1 MIESKQ
7 IQTIWLDNPQPN
19 FLHKTAI
26 AIGSFDGIHLGHK
39 AIIEK
44 LIKIAGEKQLLP
56 ILLTFDPHPRIAF
69 GQDFYI
75 LTTVYEREILLRK
88 YNLPSIVHIKFT
100 EKVSELC
107 YDDFVT
113 QYLIGSLG
121 AKLIIVGYDHHFGNK
136 RGGNPENL
144 TKLGDKMGFET
155 VIVSPVKVD
164 DFEVKSSMIREFI
177 KRGDIKNASKFL
189 GHPYM
194 VTGKAVP
201 GRGLGSHIGY
211 PTANIHFPQY
221 KILPPDGVY
230 AAKACVQSSQTYQ
243 DAMAYIGK
251 APTFVNHE
259 RMFEVHI
266 FNHDG
271 SPLYGK
277 NFIVRLLEHIRQDI
291 TFHSIEE
298 LKAQIDLDAQ
308 AVKELL
314 RIKQYKFT
322 N

>member
-1 MIESKQ
+1 MIKSKQ
-7 IQTIWLDNPQPN
+7 IRTIWLDSPQAN
-19 FLHKTAI
+19 FLDKTAI

-39 AIIEK
+39 AIIER
-44 LIKIAGEKQLLP
+44 LINIANEKRLLP

-75 LTTVYEREILLRK
+75 LTTVYEREILLRE

-100 EKVSELC
+100 EKVSELR
-107 YDDFVT
+107 YDDFVAK
-113 QYLIGSLG
+113 YLVDTLG
-121 AKLIIVGYDHHFGNK
+121 TKLIIVGYDHHFGK
-136 RGGNPENL
+136 GRGGNPENL
-144 TKLGDKMGFET
+144 TKLGKKMGFET
-155 VIVSPVKVD
+155 VILPPVKID
-164 DFEVKSSMIREFI
+164 DSEVKSSNIRKFL
-177 KRGDIKNASKFL
+177 KRGDIKSASKYL

-194 VTGKAVP
+194 VAGKAMP

-230 AAKACVQSSQTYQ
+230 VAKACIQPSQAFQ
-243 DAMAYIGK
+243 DAMVYIGK
-251 APTFVNHE
+251 APTFVDHE

-277 NFIVRLLEHIRQDI
+277 NLVVRLLEHIRQDI

-298 LKAQIDLDAQ
+298 LKTQIDRDAQ
-308 AVKELL
+308 VAKEFLG
-314 RIKQYKFT
+314 IK
-322 N
+322 